1 MTKIRVL
8 LAEDNPALQNVIR
21 FNLQSVGLDV
31 VTANRGDEAH
41 QVFLKQQFDCVVL
54 DHNMPGKTG
63 VELARTIRSGDHR
76 SDIPIIL
83 CTSRVNELD
92 SDILNNELKITAA
105 IGKPFSVRQIINIV
119 LQVTGQPSVTV
130 PL

>member
-1 MTKIRVL
+1 VAKTRIL

-21 FNLQSVGLDV
+21 FNLQSAGLDV
-31 VTANRGDEAH
+31 VTVNRGDEAH
-41 QVFLKQQFDCVVL
+41 QLFLKQHFDCIVL

-63 VELARTIRSGDHR
+63 VELVRTIRSGDHR
-76 SDIPIIL
+76 PDIPIVL

-92 SDILNNELKITAA
+92 HDMLQNELRVTAA
-105 IGKPFSVRQIINIV
+105 IGKPFSVRQIVSVI
-119 LQVTGQPSVTV
+119 LQATGQPSVSI

>member
-1 MTKIRVL
+1 MANARIL

-21 FNLQSVGLDV
+21 FNLQSAGVDV
-31 VTANRGDEAH
+31 VTVNRGDEAY
-41 QVFLKQQFDCVVL
+41 QLFLKQHFDCLVL

-63 VELARTIRSGDHR
+63 VELVRTIRSGDYR
-76 SDIPIIL
+76 PDIPIVL

-92 SDILNNELKITAA
+92 HDMLQNELRVTAA
-105 IGKPFSVRQIINIV
+105 IGKPFSVRQIVSVI
-119 LQVTGQPSVTV
+119 LQATSQPSVSI

>member
-1 MTKIRVL
+1 VTKARVL

-21 FNLQSVGLDV
+21 FNLQSAGLDV
-31 VTANRGDEAH
+31 VTVNRGDEAY
-41 QVFLKQQFDCVVL
+41 QLFLKQHFDCVVL

-63 VELARTIRSGDHR
+63 VELVRTIRSGDHR
-76 SDIPIIL
+76 SDIPIVL

-92 SDILNNELKITAA
+92 SDMLHNELRITAA
-105 IGKPFSVRQIINIV
+105 IGKPFSVRQIVNVI
-119 LQVTGQPSVTV
+119 LQVTSKTSAPV

>member
-1 MTKIRVL
+1 MAKARIL

-21 FNLQSVGLDV
+21 FNLQSAGLDV
-31 VTANRGDEAH
+31 VTVNRGDEAH
-41 QVFLKQQFDCVVL
+41 QVFLKQHFDCLVL

-63 VELARTIRSGDHR
+63 VELVRTIRNGDHR
-76 SDIPIIL
+76 PDIPIVL

-92 SDILNNELKITAA
+92 HDMLQNELRVTAS
-105 IGKPFSVRQIINIV
+105 IGKPFSVRQIVNVI
-119 LQVTGQPSVTV
+119 LQATGQSSVSV